1 MENEEK
7 KSKNKIYLILIIV
20 LALSNIV
27 LLWLYISTK
36 SEVKTI
42 IVKQEQTV
50 TKNTELQHELDSLLS
65 EHEKIKTEYGSL
77 DGKLKQK
84 DSIIMANA
92 QEIQKLISRQADYKQ
107 VKKKLDYL
115 RGITQGYVSQI
126 DSLLKINN
134 ILTTENVKIKGD
146 LKTEQ
151 NKTTELI
158 KDKEQLN
165 EKVTIASNLK
175 AYNVK
180 AAGIRVKGG
189 SKESITDKSKKI
201 DKIKISFTLSENLI
215 SSSGNKTVYLRI
227 AGPDNVILYS
237 GDAEYSFFIFNGQKM
252 QYSLKK
258 DIVYQNKAMDITMY
272 WDNTENYSPGTY
284 KVVVY
289 VDSYKVGES
298 DFTLN

>member
-1 MENEEK
+1 MQTEEK
-7 KSKNKIYLILIIV
+7 KSKTKIYLILIVV

-27 LLWLYISTK
+27 LLWLFVNTK
-36 SEVKTI
+36 AEVKTI
-42 IVKQEQTV
+42 IVKQEQSV
-50 TKNTELQHELDSLLS
+50 TKNVELQHELDSLLS

-77 DGKLKQK
+77 DNKLKQK
-84 DSIIMANA
+84 DSIILTNA
-92 QEIQKLISRQADYKQ
+92 KEIQNLISRQADYKQ

-146 LKTEQ
+146 LKNEQ
-151 NKTTELI
+151 DKTVELT

-175 AYNVK
+175 AYNVV
-180 AAGIRVKGG
+180 ASAIRTKGG
-189 SKESITDKSKKI
+189 SKESITDKYKKA
-201 DKIKISFTLSENLI
+201 DKIKISFTLSENLL
-215 SSSGNKTVYLRI
+215 SSSGNKTIYLRI

-252 QYSLKK
+252 QYSIKK
-258 DIVYQNKAMDITMY
+258 DIVYQNKAMDVTMY
-272 WDNTENYSPGTY
+272 WGNTKNYSPGTY
-284 KVVVY
+284 KAVVY

>member
-1 MENEEK
+1 MQTEEK

-27 LLWLYISTK
+27 LLWLFINTK

-42 IVKQEQTV
+42 IVKQEQTL
-50 TKNTELQHELDSLLS
+50 TKNTELQHELDSLVS
-65 EHEKIKTEYGSL
+65 EHEKIKKEYGTL
-77 DGKLKQK
+77 DGKLKEK
-84 DSIIMANA
+84 DSIILANA
-92 QEIQKLISRQADYKQ
+92 HEIQKLISTQADYKQ

-126 DSLLKINN
+126 DSLLKINDV
-134 ILTTENVKIKGD
+134 LTTENVKIKGD
-146 LKTEQ
+146 LKSEQ
-151 NKTTELI
+151 NKTIELT

-175 AYNVK
+175 AYNVI
-180 AAGIRVKGG
+180 ATGVRVKGEK
-189 SKESITDKSKKI
+189 KEVVTDKAKKI

-215 SSSGNKTVYLRI
+215 SSSGNKTIYVRI

-237 GDAEYSFFIFNGQKM
+237 GDADYSFFIFNGQKM

-272 WDNTENYSPGTY
+272 WDNTEKYSLGTY
-284 KVVVY
+284 KVIVY

-298 DFTLN
+298 EFTVI

>member
-1 MENEEK
+1 MQTEEK
-7 KSKNKIYLILIIV
+7 KTNNKIYLAIIIV
-20 LALSNIV
+20 LVLSNVV
-27 LLWLYISTK
+27 LLWLFINAK

-42 IVKQEQTV
+42 VVKQEQTIS
-50 TKNTELQHELDSLLS
+50 KNTELQHELDSLLS
-65 EHEKIKTEYGSL
+65 EHEKIKREYGDL
-77 DGKLKQK
+77 NGKLQEK
-84 DSIIMANA
+84 DSIILANA

-126 DSLLKINN
+126 DSLLRINEV
-134 ILTTENVKIKGD
+134 LVTENTKIKGD
-146 LKTEQ
+146 LINEQ
-151 NKTTELI
+151 TKTTELI

-175 AYNVK
+175 AYNVT

-189 SKESITDKSKKI
+189 SKEMITDKAKKI
-201 DKIKISFTLSENLI
+201 DKIRIRFTLSENLLA
-215 SSSGNKTVYLRI
+215 SSGNKTIYVRI

-237 GDAEYSFFIFNGQKM
+237 GDAELSFFIFNGQKM

-258 DIVYQNKAMDITMY
+258 DIVYQNKAMDVTLY
-272 WDNTENYSPGTY
+272 WDNTENYSLGTY

-298 DFTLN
+298 EFTVI